1 MNIDSDMNQKFKIE
15 LLEKVDEF
23 LNGLEEK
30 AREKIIYNLR
40 KAQIVN
46 DKELFKKLNENV

>member
-1 MNIDSDMNQKFKIE
+1 MQTFVSDTNLKLKIE
-15 LLEKVDEF
+15 LLEEVDEF

-40 KAQIVN
+40 KA
-46 DKELFKKLNENV
+46 